1 MRRVVPWA
9 WEARTPAAGAV
20 RAALAPLGAGVEA
33 LAHVRA
39 AAYRRGYLR
48 SYALPRPSVS
58 VGNLTV
64 GGTGKTPM
72 ASWMASVFAA
82 RGVRPGIL
90 LRGYGGDEAAVH
102 REAVPDA
109 IVVENPDRVAGA
121 ATAVERGAA
130 VLVLDDG
137 FQRLDVARDLDVV
150 LIAAESLGRPRGTLP
165 AGPWREGRRALTR
178 ADLVIVTRKSAS
190 SEETQRAARWAR
202 TNASP
207 GCPVALGELAVSG
220 FRELWSGDPVSQGAI
235 AGLHVLATA
244 GLADPRTFGA
254 QLALMGAKVELLAWP
269 DHHAYRPADVR
280 QILAGG
286 ERADVVVMTA
296 KDAVKLRWLWPR
308 EGREPLVAEV
318 EVRWEDG
325 GAMVRQ
331 ALETMLIR
339 GGESR

>member
-1 MRRVVPWA
+1 MRRVVPWV

-20 RAALAPLGAGVEA
+20 RATLAPLGAGVEA
-33 LAHVRA
+33 VARLRA
-39 AAYRRGYLR
+39 AAYRRGYFR
-48 SYALPRPSVS
+48 SHALPVPSVS

-72 ASWMASVFAA
+72 ASWIASVFAA

-102 REAVPDA
+102 REAVPHA
-109 IVVENPDRVAGA
+109 VVVENPDRVAGA
-121 ATAVERGAA
+121 ATAVDQGAA

-178 ADLVIVTRKSAS
+178 AGLVIVTRKC
-190 SEETQRAARWAR
+190 
-202 TNASP
+202 ASP
-207 GCPVALGELAVSG
+207 GETHRARAWARANAGPGCLVAMAELAIAG
-220 FRELWSGDPVSQGAI
+220 FRGLWSGDPVSRGDI
-235 AGLHVLATA
+235 AGLRVLASA

-254 QLALMGAKVELLAWP
+254 QLALMGATVELLAWP

-280 QILAGG
+280 QILAAGG
-286 ERADVVVMTA
+286 RADVLVMTA
-296 KDAVKLRWLWPR
+296 KDAVKLRSLWPR
-308 EGREPLVAEV
+308 GGREPLVAGI

-325 GAMVRQ
+325 GAMVHQ